1 MLVGCLAL
9 LGLYYAATEGILMA
23 LASAIIPPER
33 RTAGIAI
40 VATGI
45 GVGKLLSSILFGAL
59 WQTLGMQNSV
69 LVFAAAMAVALLV
82 TLRLL
87 RSVQNEK

>member
-1 MLVGCLAL
+1 
-9 LGLYYAATEGILMA
+9 
-23 LASAIIPPER
+23 
-33 RTAGIAI
+33 
-40 VATGI
+40 
-45 GVGKLLSSILFGAL
+45 
-59 WQTLGMQNSV
+59 V